1 MIQKQVILLFLQFVL
16 VSSLG
21 RTQVFSYQDFQNE
34 KDSTI
39 RIKMIIEGANYY
51 RRNNLDSLR
60 IFASELLSFGKM
72 RNSELEMSLAKRYLG
87 SYRIRTNDI
96 PKGIE
101 LLEEARELFAKERSA
116 ALLSETENEIGN
128 AYFLKGN
135 YNLSSRYYFSS
146 MVHGANIA
154 DVTASY
160 NGMIGFGKTICAT
173 GDTIRGVRFVRE
185 YLERCLKNDKF
196 ESASDA
202 CGFLG
207 MIEGLKGKVELM
219 SAYYRRGNVYA
230 WRSNSKTHW
239 ANAHTNKAIDFFTKQ
254 KVDSAE
260 VLFQKALSI
269 RKEVGATRPIVEGY
283 YNLAILNIETGK
295 FDEAHKYALL
305 GEELSKDAGIISWQ
319 LDCLLL
325 LKEIAENQRRFDD
338 IEPIQVE
345 IDLLQAELELT
356 GNLDS
361 EILDLAVS
369 FTSLDEITN
378 DHSRK
383 TEITLTFILLGS
395 FIMLLYKERAS

>member
-21 RTQVFSYQDFQNE
+21 RTQAFSYQDFHNE
-34 KDSTI
+34 KDSVLLVKKGLEAWSYYI
-39 RIKMIIEGANYY
+39 RNSV
-51 RRNNLDSLR
+51 DSLK
-60 IFASELLSFGKM
+60 IVGSEMVDSKYV
-72 RNSELEMSLAKRYLG
+72 SLYPVGLINLG
-87 SYRIRTNDI
+87 SFHIRTNDI

-260 VLFQKALSI
+260 MLFQKALSI

-283 YNLAILNIETGK
+283 YNLAILNIETGR

-305 GEELSKDAGIISWQ
+305 GEELSKDAGVISWQ

-325 LKEIAENQRRFDD
+325 LKEIAENQRRFHD

-345 IDLLQAELELT
+345 IDLLQAELELM

-369 FTSLDEITN
+369 FTSLDEIAN